1 MLFRPRLRHMTGL
14 ALLVGWGGGAL
25 AEVTLATSVSKVE
38 TILDAGGGV
47 KRELVQTDAVVP
59 GEELR
64 YSIVFT
70 NESEMMVDADRI
82 VITNP
87 IPQGTRFVSG
97 SAGGE
102 AAAVEFSSDGT
113 RFAPDE
119 PDAGGAA
126 DGSRV
131 VSLRWTYNR
140 DLAPGAASE
149 VFFHVRMQ

>member
-1 MLFRPRLRHMTGL
+1 MTGL
-14 ALLVGWGGGAL
+14 ALLMGWGGGAL

-87 IPQGTRFVSG
+87 IPEGTRFVSG

-113 RFAPDE
+113 QFAPDE
-119 PDAGGAA
+119 PSGPDAGGASAA

-131 VSLRWTYNR
+131 LSLRWTYNR
-140 DLAPGAASE
+140 DLAPGASSE